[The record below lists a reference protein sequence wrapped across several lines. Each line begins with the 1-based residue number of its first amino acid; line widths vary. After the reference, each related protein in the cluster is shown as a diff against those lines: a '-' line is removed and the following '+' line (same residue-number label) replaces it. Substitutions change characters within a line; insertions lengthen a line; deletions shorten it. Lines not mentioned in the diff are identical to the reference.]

1 MRVGWAPRWEWVL
14 ALVIVVMTAP
24 TGRAQVPEPLFGE
37 WELRRERGTTD
48 YARMTCTIGPA
59 TDVGE
64 PGRFRVTYDL
74 VGTRGG
80 VTHLEW
86 TGRLDGSDYRV
97 QGLDYVMTNA
107 YTPVDPRTFEIVA
120 KVEGRVV
127 TTARTTVSP
136 GGQTMTTV
144 TRGRSASGE
153 EIETTVEYTR
163 VR

>member
-1 MRVGWAPRWEWVL
+1 
-14 ALVIVVMTAP
+14 
-24 TGRAQVPEPLFGE
+24 
-37 WELRRERGTTD
+37 
-48 YARMTCTIGPA
+48 
-59 TDVGE
+59 
-64 PGRFRVTYDL
+64 
-74 VGTRGG
+74 
-80 VTHLEW
+80 
-86 TGRLDGSDYRV
+86 
-97 QGLDYVMTNA
+97 
-107 YTPVDPRTFEIVA
+107 VA